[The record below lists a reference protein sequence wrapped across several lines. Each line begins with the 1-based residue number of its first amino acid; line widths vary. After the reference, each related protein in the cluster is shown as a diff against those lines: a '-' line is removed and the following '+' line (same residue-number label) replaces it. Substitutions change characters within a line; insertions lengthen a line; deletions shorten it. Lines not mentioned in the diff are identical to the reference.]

1 MTTPYRHPDQATA
14 VPLDLVGGGDRPR
27 IDITFWAC
35 VFATL
40 IFSQFYLL
48 LLTGPGTG
56 GASPQS
62 SAANSQ
68 SAFLRLIFL
77 PVYLIVLLVICAR
90 PLRFLAVLTRSWLL
104 LGLLSIAV
112 CSVLWS
118 LQPDVTIRRL
128 VAVVFTTLTG
138 VLLAERFEWP
148 KTLEV
153 LASTY
158 AVVVTLSF
166 VFGLFMPAYG
176 VMSIDFP
183 GAWRGVYGFKN
194 QLGWAMSLATP
205 TFLACALANP
215 QRRRLWLG
223 FAGAALL
230 LIVLS
235 TSKTA
240 LVSCLAGL
248 AFMPLI
254 ALCRIGPALG
264 TTALLAAVSVV
275 ALVGAVY
282 ALAPELVFELIGRDA
297 TFTGRT
303 LIWDAISRQIEQRPL
318 TGYGYGAVW
327 DDLSGWGPVAW
338 ISNDQGFKID
348 LLGPQHG
355 SGRLAGAWPHRRHRL
370 AYAAGRRL
378 AEGPVP
384 SGDGPGLFLP
394 ALPGHLHVA
403 QPHRVRRPDPERP
416 GLGDLLDDGDQ
427 AGHALSAGRGRARPE
442 LRGPSRRAPYG

>member
-348 LLGPQHG
+348 L
-355 SGRLAGAWPHRRHRL
+355 
-370 AYAAGRRL
+370 
-378 AEGPVP
+378 
-384 SGDGPGLFLP
+384 
-394 ALPGHLHVA
+394 
-403 QPHRVRRPDPERP
+403 RRPR
-416 GLGDLLDDGDQ
+416 
-427 AGHALSAGRGRARPE
+427 
-442 LRGPSRRAPYG
+442 

>member
-264 TTALLAAVSVV
+264 TTALLAAVSVI

-338 ISNDQGFKID
+338 ISNDQGFKIFSAHNTVLGVWLELGLIGVTAWLM
-348 LLGPQHG
+348 LLVGAWLKG
-355 SGRLAGAWPHRRHRL
+355 LSRLATAP
-370 AYAAGRRL
+370 AYF
-378 AEGPVP
+378 
-384 SGDGPGLFLP
+384 FLP
-394 ALPGHLHVA
+394 FLAIFTLHSLTESDALIQNDLGWVIFSMTVTKLAMPF
-403 QPHRVRRPDPERP
+403 RP
-416 GLGDLLDDGDQ
+416 GEGE
-427 AGHALSAGRGRARPE
+427 RAQ
-442 LRGPSRRAPYG
+442 S

>member
-77 PVYLIVLLVICAR
+77 PVYLVVLLVICVR

-264 TTALLAAVSVV
+264 TTALIAAVSVI

-338 ISNDQGFKID
+338 ISNDQGFKIFSAHNTVLGVWLELGLIGVTAWLM
-348 LLGPQHG
+348 LLVGAWLKG
-355 SGRLAGAWPHRRHRL
+355 LSRLATAP
-370 AYAAGRRL
+370 AYF
-378 AEGPVP
+378 
-384 SGDGPGLFLP
+384 FLP
-394 ALPGHLHVA
+394 FLAIFTLHSLTESDALIQNDLGWVIFSMTVTKLAMPF
-403 QPHRVRRPDPERP
+403 RP
-416 GLGDLLDDGDQ
+416 GGGE
-427 AGHALSAGRGRARPE
+427 RAQ
-442 LRGPSRRAPYG
+442 S

>member
-1 MTTPYRHPDQATA
+1 MITPSRLYDQASA
-14 VPLDLVGGGDRPR
+14 LPLDLTDGGDRRP
-27 IDITFWAC
+27 IDVTFWAC

-48 LLTGPGTG
+48 LFTGPGTG
-56 GASPQS
+56 GANPQS

-68 SAFLRLIFL
+68 SAVLRLMFL
-77 PVYLIVLLVICAR
+77 PVYLVVLVTVCVR
-90 PLRFLAVLTRSWLL
+90 PIRFLAVLARSWLL
-104 LGLLSIAV
+104 LALLTIAIA
-112 CSVLWS
+112 SVFWS

-153 LASTY
+153 LACTY
-158 AVVVTLSF
+158 AVVVSLSF
-166 VFGLFMPAYG
+166 FFGIFMPAYG

-194 QLGWAMSLATP
+194 QLGYAMSLATP

-223 FAGAALL
+223 FTGAALL

-240 LVSCLAGL
+240 LVSCLAGM
-248 AFMPLI
+248 AFVPLV
-254 ALCRIGPALG
+254 ALCRIGPVLG
-264 TTALLAAVSVV
+264 ISATLAAVGLLT
-275 ALVGAVY
+275 LVGSIY

-338 ISNDQGFKID
+338 ISNDQGFKIFSAHNTVLGVWLELGLIGVTVWLM
-348 LLGPQHG
+348 LLVGAWLKG
-355 SGRLAGAWPHRRHRL
+355 LTRLATAP
-370 AYAAGRRL
+370 AYF
-378 AEGPVP
+378 
-384 SGDGPGLFLP
+384 FLP
-394 ALPGHLHVA
+394 FLAIFTLHSLTESDALIQNDLGWVIFSMTVTKLAMPF
-403 QPHRVRRPDPERP
+403 RPSER
-416 GLGDLLDDGDQ
+416 
-427 AGHALSAGRGRARPE
+427 A
-442 LRGPSRRAPYG
+442 

>member
-14 VPLDLVGGGDRPR
+14 VPLALVGGGDRPR

-338 ISNDQGFKID
+338 ISNDQGFKIFSAHNTVLGVWLELGLIGVTAWLM
-348 LLGPQHG
+348 LLVGAWLKG
-355 SGRLAGAWPHRRHRL
+355 LSRLATAP
-370 AYAAGRRL
+370 AYF
-378 AEGPVP
+378 
-384 SGDGPGLFLP
+384 FLP
-394 ALPGHLHVA
+394 FLAIFTLHSLTESDALIQNDLGWVIFSMTVTKLAMPF
-403 QPHRVRRPDPERP
+403 RP
-416 GLGDLLDDGDQ
+416 GGGE
-427 AGHALSAGRGRARPE
+427 RAQ
-442 LRGPSRRAPYG
+442 S

>member
-338 ISNDQGFKID
+338 ISNDQGFKIFSAHNTVLGVWLELGLIGVTAWLM
-348 LLGPQHG
+348 LLVGAWLKG
-355 SGRLAGAWPHRRHRL
+355 LSRLATAP
-370 AYAAGRRL
+370 AYF
-378 AEGPVP
+378 
-384 SGDGPGLFLP
+384 FLP
-394 ALPGHLHVA
+394 FLAIFTLHSLTESDALIQNDLGWVIFSMTVTKLAMPF
-403 QPHRVRRPDPERP
+403 RP
-416 GLGDLLDDGDQ
+416 GGGE
-427 AGHALSAGRGRARPE
+427 RAQ
-442 LRGPSRRAPYG
+442 S

>member
-338 ISNDQGFKID
+338 ISNDQGFKIFSAHNTVLGVWLEPGLIGVTAWLM
-348 LLGPQHG
+348 LLVGAWLKG
-355 SGRLAGAWPHRRHRL
+355 LSRLATAP
-370 AYAAGRRL
+370 AYF
-378 AEGPVP
+378 
-384 SGDGPGLFLP
+384 FLP
-394 ALPGHLHVA
+394 FLAIFTLHSLTESDALIQNDLGWVIFSMTVTKLAMPF
-403 QPHRVRRPDPERP
+403 RP
-416 GLGDLLDDGDQ
+416 GGGE
-427 AGHALSAGRGRARPE
+427 RAQ
-442 LRGPSRRAPYG
+442 S

>member
-148 KTLEV
+148 KTLVV

-338 ISNDQGFKID
+338 ISNDQGFKIFSAHNTVLGVWLELGLIGVTAWLM
-348 LLGPQHG
+348 LLVGAWLKG
-355 SGRLAGAWPHRRHRL
+355 LSRLATAP
-370 AYAAGRRL
+370 AYF
-378 AEGPVP
+378 
-384 SGDGPGLFLP
+384 FLP
-394 ALPGHLHVA
+394 FLAIFTLHSLTESDALIQNDLGWVIFSMTVTKLAMPF
-403 QPHRVRRPDPERP
+403 RP
-416 GLGDLLDDGDQ
+416 GGGE
-427 AGHALSAGRGRARPE
+427 RAQ
-442 LRGPSRRAPYG
+442 S

>member
-77 PVYLIVLLVICAR
+77 PVYLVVLLVICAR

-138 VLLAERFEWP
+138 VLLAERFDWP

-264 TTALLAAVSVV
+264 TTALLAAVSVI

-338 ISNDQGFKID
+338 ISNDQGFKIFSAHNTVLGVWLELGLIGVTAWLM
-348 LLGPQHG
+348 LLVGAWLKG
-355 SGRLAGAWPHRRHRL
+355 LSRLATAP
-370 AYAAGRRL
+370 AYF
-378 AEGPVP
+378 
-384 SGDGPGLFLP
+384 FLP
-394 ALPGHLHVA
+394 FLAIFTLHSLTESDALIQNDLGWVIFSMTVTKLAMPF
-403 QPHRVRRPDPERP
+403 RP
-416 GLGDLLDDGDQ
+416 GGDE
-427 AGHALSAGRGRARPE
+427 RAQ
-442 LRGPSRRAPYG
+442 S